1 MHYEFLQT
9 DDGTKIKE
17 NAIKF
22 LHFLL
27 DNKIYIREMNI
38 ETLDFIPCHGPFF
51 SFVCNAAISLIGCE
65 QNCKRRRLVFPITV
79 ITWRPSSLHQSNYS
93 HCYEVF
99 MSCTKTEAHLSD
111 SDKIGQ

>member
-1 MHYEFLQT
+1 MYVIWLSIDRYIVIIWKLTFYKNDIQSYAQIISVMHYEFLQT
-9 DDGTKIKE
+9 DEGTKIKE

-51 SFVCNAAISLIGCE
+51 SFVCIAAISLIGCE
-65 QNCKRRRLVFPITV
+65 QNCK
-79 ITWRPSSLHQSNYS
+79 
-93 HCYEVF
+93 
-99 MSCTKTEAHLSD
+99 
-111 SDKIGQ
+111 